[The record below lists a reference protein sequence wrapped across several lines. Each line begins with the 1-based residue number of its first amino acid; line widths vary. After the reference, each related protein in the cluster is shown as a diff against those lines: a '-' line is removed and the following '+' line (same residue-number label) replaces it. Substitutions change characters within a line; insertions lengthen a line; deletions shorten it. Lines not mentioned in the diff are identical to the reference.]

1 MSHLQ
6 THPGLTSPANVRRSA
21 GRTSLTPGVYAAF
34 VQAFAAAAALFTA
47 VALIGL
53 AALSDPARLAALAL
67 HNPLPLLL
75 QDSLKFVTAGASVIV
90 IVALFRRLRPAAP
103 TAAGVAAACGLLAV
117 TLLLA
122 NAALSLSAVT
132 QAMRGLAVD
141 ARLNGLI
148 GLLGMAAIAVNG
160 LWYLL
165 VGGAARTAA
174 RLPLGLCWLGLAL
187 GVLSL
192 VPFLALL
199 VLVLSVVWS
208 LWLGLALRQAP

>member
-6 THPGLTSPANVRRSA
+6 AHPGLTSPASVRRSA
-21 GRTSLTPGVYAAF
+21 RRTSLTLGVYAAF
-34 VQAFAAAAALFTA
+34 VQAFAAAASLVTA

-53 AALSDPARLAALAL
+53 AALSDPARLAALAV

-75 QDSLKFVTAGASVIV
+75 QDSLKFVSAAASIVV
-90 IVALFRRLRPAAP
+90 IVALFRRLRSAAP

-122 NAALSLSAVT
+122 NAALSLAAVM
-132 QAMRGLAVD
+132 QAMAGQAVD
-141 ARLNGLI
+141 ARLTGLV
-148 GLLGMAAIAVNG
+148 GLSGMAAIAVNG

-165 VGGAARTAA
+165 VGWTARTAA
-174 RLPLGLCWLGLAL
+174 RLPLALCWLGLAL

-208 LWLGLALRQAP
+208 LWLGLALRQAS

>member
-6 THPGLTSPANVRRSA
+6 AHPGLTSPASVRRSA
-21 GRTSLTPGVYAAF
+21 RRTSLTLGVYAAF
-34 VQAFAAAAALFTA
+34 VQAFAAAASLVTA

-53 AALSDPARLAALAL
+53 AALSDPARLAALAV

-75 QDSLKFVTAGASVIV
+75 QDSLKFVSAAASIVV

-122 NAALSLSAVT
+122 NAALSLAAVT
-132 QAMRGLAVD
+132 QARAGLAVD
-141 ARLNGLI
+141 ARLSGLV

-165 VGGAARTAA
+165 VSWTARTAA
-174 RLPLGLCWLGLAL
+174 RLPLALCWLGLAL

>member
-6 THPGLTSPANVRRSA
+6 AHPGLTSPASVRRSA
-21 GRTSLTPGVYAAF
+21 RRTSLTLGVYAAF
-34 VQAFAAAAALFTA
+34 VQAFAAAASLVTA

-53 AALSDPARLAALAL
+53 AALSDPARLAALAV

-75 QDSLKFVTAGASVIV
+75 QDSLKFVSAAASIVV
-90 IVALFRRLRPAAP
+90 IVALFRRLRSAAP

-122 NAALSLSAVT
+122 NAALSLAAVT
-132 QAMRGLAVD
+132 QARAGLAVD
-141 ARLNGLI
+141 ARLSGLV

-165 VGGAARTAA
+165 VSWTARTAA
-174 RLPLGLCWLGLAL
+174 RLPLALCWLGLAL